1 MGTDIDEALSTLQT
15 WRENIFVIQQL
26 VQNDISSTKIRLFL
40 RRDMSIRY
48 LVPEQVVD
56 YIEENDLYGDD
67 GPSNA
72 ATEKGKEKRV
82 GNATPEAG
90 SSKTA

>member
-1 MGTDIDEALSTLQT
+1 
-15 WRENIFVIQQL
+15 
-26 VQNDISSTKIRLFL
+26 
-40 RRDMSIRY
+40 MSIRY

-67 GPSNA
+67 GPGNA
-72 ATEKGKEKRV
+72 ATEKEKEKRV
-82 GNATPEAG
+82 GQSANATTEAG